1 MLIRLGFS
9 SGRQGA
15 GDETPRMRG
24 LTVEFAIRPG
34 AANPTQGIVMRRM
47 PEPGRSL
54 ATAPGTPLP
63 ADQPTAIVV
72 AGATDR
78 PAGLEAL
85 CARFLSHASGC
96 GFSPEEIGEMVQQL
110 AEAEEC
116 TYRQAFE
123 RGD

>member
-1 MLIRLGFS
+1 
-9 SGRQGA
+9 
-15 GDETPRMRG
+15 MRG

-34 AANPTQGIVMRRM
+34 AASPTQGIVMRKL

-54 ATAPGTPLP
+54 AMVPGTRLP

-72 AGATDR
+72 AGTTDR

-85 CARFLSHASGC
+85 CAQFLSHASSY
-96 GFSPEEIGEMVQQL
+96 GFSPEEIGEMVKQL
-110 AEAEEC
+110 SKAEEC
-116 TYRQAFE
+116 SCRQAFE